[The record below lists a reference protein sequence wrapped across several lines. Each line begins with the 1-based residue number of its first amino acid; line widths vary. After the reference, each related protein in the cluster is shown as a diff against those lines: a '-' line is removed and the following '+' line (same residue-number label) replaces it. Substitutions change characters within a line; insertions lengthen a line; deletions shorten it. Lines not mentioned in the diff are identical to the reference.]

1 VKATKDK
8 TAGFLLDSWRVLL
21 DRKEVLA
28 LLPDVGVLRT
38 ERPFYPP
45 AMSDLTHT
53 NKYLYET
60 QPALIK
66 GLTYLDALQGVTLSE
81 EQLASLRAAVAEL
94 DAKGVLAITADCSA
108 MVAYQPLV
116 AQMTSTPVVLS
127 CLLQAPLLMTMY
139 AAEEKIL
146 VLTSDSTT
154 TTEEKLAAALLECG
168 VAQSDL
174 PRFVLKGC
182 QEIDGFRT
190 TQLAGQES
198 GSIDAEATAAALLA
212 IVKEA
217 EGSGGGVRAVL
228 LESTM
233 LPMFADKIRKET
245 PLAVFDHI
253 TLVDLIHKAATDNP
267 RFGIQFGPAEMPQ
280 VRFGKMSVYVHI
292 KMSRCRLKVSTCTLA
307 AGPIRQDEC
316 TCTH

>member
-1 VKATKDK
+1 
-8 TAGFLLDSWRVLL
+8 
-21 DRKEVLA
+21 
-28 LLPDVGVLRT
+28 
-38 ERPFYPP
+38 
-45 AMSDLTHT
+45 
-53 NKYLYET
+53 
-60 QPALIK
+60 
-66 GLTYLDALQGVTLSE
+66 
-81 EQLASLRAAVAEL
+81 
-94 DAKGVLAITADCSA
+94 
-108 MVAYQPLV
+108 
-116 AQMTSTPVVLS
+116 VVLS

-280 VRFGKMSVYVHI
+280 VRFGKEEMPAVGILRIDYKYPPAMGDAAHPNSYYYKTPHAVIKGLSFEDAQAGKPLTDAQRAAMQAAIAELEGLGVTGIAGDCGFLVNYQREATRMSTKVPCFISAMLQALRVSEPCQSSFGAGSGQHTSPGVVDTRAE
-292 KMSRCRLKVSTCTLA
+292 SRSLAVSRRLSLRGEKRVVL
-307 AGPIRQDEC
+307 
-316 TCTH
+316 